1 MHSQQIAPQPPA
13 PVDIWN
19 LPPTNGPEDTGNNEL
34 PLSFYWAL
42 IRRQRWRIAVF
53 VVIATAG
60 ATLFALTRPK
70 KYDATVMLR
79 VDPLSSPTV
88 GEDQRNGQ
96 VNADLLVAT
105 EAKAIVSPAVVQET
119 IDRLGLPAVPDF
131 ARDATIQSGGQRV
144 PAPAKLLNAVTKQIS
159 VSQPTGTE
167 LLQVTFRSLSPQL
180 SANVANGLAAQF
192 LEHQDAVRAQT
203 LTDSSKSMAGQ
214 LDATRAQMERD
225 EEALVDYEATNDV
238 IDAGDKTNIY
248 EARLTAINTDLSKA
262 QSARMQLGAEYRVV
276 SQGGVDAILASPLGD
291 QLLPR
296 EQRLVDDQH
305 TLASY
310 ATIYGP
316 RHPLFTQQQ
325 EVVQHDQASLQQGAD
340 LVRRQVEDRYRAAL
354 TREALITD
362 GLQQQKRAFDAFNLR
377 AIKYHALQAAATS
390 STNLYY
396 NLQQRIQDAT
406 VAAGLRTEDVAV
418 ISPATPPMRASAP
431 HPFLV
436 GILTLLVTTV
446 VGVGGAV
453 LAGLMDRTVGAPDG
467 VELRFRVHVLGSLP
481 DVPGETIS
489 AGLAQLRSAGPDTS
503 EMARHLPYREAVYSV
518 YSAVQ
523 FADQGTGGTL
533 AVTSSVPG
541 EGKSTLASYLAA
553 ISAAL
558 GRRTIIVD
566 SDLRKPTVHRIHEI
580 GNRVGVSSVLRGT
593 ASLGQ
598 AVVSPAPNLFAL
610 PAGPLPPNPTELLH
624 LGLGAMLEELQTQYD
639 WVLIDCPPLLGF
651 GDSVKLAST
660 AQGVLLVARA
670 GLTQQA
676 HLAASLRQI
685 KSVRAH
691 LLGVV
696 LNRVGKD
703 LNQAYGYYQSY
714 YYEREN
720 KEEEQADAADS

>member
-1 MHSQQIAPQPPA
+1 MHSHQVAPSTAA
-13 PVDIWN
+13 PIDVWS
-19 LPPTNGPEDTGNNEL
+19 LPSVNGPEDSGGTEL
-34 PLSFYWAL
+34 PISYYWAL
-42 IRRQRWRIAVF
+42 IRRQRWKIAAF
-53 VVIATAG
+53 VLILTTA
-60 ATLFALTRPK
+60 ATLFTLTRPK

-79 VDPLSSPTV
+79 VDPLSSPIV
-88 GEDQRNGQ
+88 GETQRNGQ
-96 VNADLLVAT
+96 VDPNLLVST
-105 EAKAIVSPAVVQET
+105 EAKAMVSPAVVQET
-119 IDRLGLPAVPDF
+119 IDRLGLAAVPEF
-131 ARDATIQSGGQRV
+131 ARFATIESGGQRV

-159 VSQPTGTE
+159 VSQPVETE

-180 SANVANGLAAQF
+180 SASVANGLAAQF
-192 LEHQDAVRAQT
+192 LEHQDAVRAQS
-203 LTDSSKSMAGQ
+203 LTDSSKSMVGQ
-214 LDATRAQMERD
+214 LDTMRAQMEKD
-225 EEALVDYEATNDV
+225 EEALVDYEASNDV

-248 EARLTAINTDLSKA
+248 EARLTAINQDLGKA
-262 QSARMQLGAEYRVV
+262 QSARMELEAEYRVV
-276 SQGGVDAILASPLGD
+276 MQGGVDAILASPLGE

-296 EQRLVDDQH
+296 EQRLINDQH

-316 RHPLFTQQQ
+316 RHPLYKQQ
-325 EVVQHDQASLQQGAD
+325 EEAVQHDKESLQQGAD
-340 LVRRQVEDRYRAAL
+340 LIRQQVQDLYSAAL
-354 TREALITD
+354 TREALIAA
-362 GLQQQKRAFDAFNLR
+362 GLQQQKQAFDAFNLR

-396 NLQQRIQDAT
+396 DLQQRIQDAT
-406 VAAGLRTEDVAV
+406 VAAGLRSEEVAV
-418 ISPATPPMRASAP
+418 ISPATPPNKPSAP

-436 GILTLLVTTV
+436 GALTLLMTTV
-446 VGVGGAV
+446 IGVGAAV
-453 LAGLMDRTVGAPDG
+453 LVGLMDRTVGTADD
-467 VELRFRVHVLGSLP
+467 VELRFRVQVLGSLP
-481 DVPGETIS
+481 DVAADMIA
-489 AGLAQLRSAGPDTS
+489 AGLVELRSAGPDTS

-523 FADQGTGGTL
+523 FADQGIAGTL

-541 EGKSTLASYLAA
+541 EGKSTLTSYLAA

-566 SDLRKPTVHRIHEI
+566 ADLRKPTVHRIHNI
-580 GNRVGVSSVLRGT
+580 ANRVGVSSVLRGT
-593 ASLGQ
+593 APLSQ
-598 AVVSPAPNLFAL
+598 AVVSPVPNLFVL

-624 LGLGAMLEELQTQYD
+624 LGLGALLEELQSQYD

-660 AQGVLLVARA
+660 AQGVLLVARV

-676 HLAASLRQI
+676 HLSASLHQI

-703 LNQAYGYYQSY
+703 VNQAYGYYQSY
-714 YYEREN
+714 YYGREEG
-720 KEEEQADAADS
+720 EEESQDAVES